1 MTTPRLLR
9 RVLAKS
15 GIVAP
20 PVMPTAVQTVTAAP
34 ITAAGTGVSED
45 TYAAKVW
52 ETVFTFNAVA
62 ITITDADTNG
72 AHGSLKFADFA
83 AGLVRVL
90 GGITDLSLTAAAGIG
105 ATGAIVCGVGT
116 ATVGTDNATLTG
128 TEQNIIPSTSV
139 TLAASAGSL
148 KAETT
153 ATEGAVTLDGTDT
166 AADLF
171 LNMAVSASDASA
183 NSTVTVS
190 GSIRITW
197 VQLGDN

>member
-1 MTTPRLLR
+1 
-9 RVLAKS
+9 
-15 GIVAP
+15 
-20 PVMPTAVQTVTAAP
+20 
-34 ITAAGTGVSED
+34 
-45 TYAAKVW
+45 
-52 ETVFTFNAVA
+52 
-62 ITITDADTNG
+62 
-72 AHGSLKFADFA
+72 
-83 AGLVRVL
+83 
-90 GGITDLSLTAAAGIG
+90 
-105 ATGAIVCGVGT
+105 
-116 ATVGTDNATLTG
+116 
-128 TEQNIIPSTSV
+128 V

-171 LNMAVSASDASA
+171 LNMAVSATDATA

>member
-15 GIVAP
+15 GIIAP
-20 PVMPTAVQTVTAAP
+20 PVVPAAVQTVTTAP

-52 ETVFTFNAVA
+52 ETVFTFVNHV
-62 ITITDADTNG
+62 ITITDADTAG
-72 AHGSLKFADFA
+72 AHGSTKFADFD
-83 AGLVRVL
+83 AGLVRIL
-90 GGITDLSLTAAAGIG
+90 GGLTDLSLTAAAGIG

-116 ATVGTDNATLTG
+116 ATVGTDNATLAG

-139 TLAASAGSL
+139 SLTGSAGTL
-148 KAETT
+148 RAETT
-153 ATEGAVTLDGTDT
+153 ATEGAVTLDGTGT

-183 NSTVTVS
+183 NSTVTVN
-190 GSIRITW
+190 GTIRLTW

>member
-9 RVLAKS
+9 RVLAKT
-15 GIVAP
+15 GIIAP
-20 PVMPTAVQTVTAAP
+20 PVQPTAVQTVTAAP

-45 TYAAKVW
+45 TYTAKVW
-52 ETVFTFNAVA
+52 ETVFTFDAVA
-62 ITITDADTNG
+62 ITITDADTAG
-72 AHGSLKFADFA
+72 AHGALKFADFG
-83 AGLVRVL
+83 AGLVRIL

-116 ATVGTDNATLTG
+116 ATVGTDNATLAS
-128 TEQNIIPSTSV
+128 TEQNVIPSTSV
-139 TLAASAGSL
+139 TLVASAGAL

-153 ATEGAVTLDGTDT
+153 ATEGAVTLDGTST

-171 LNMAVSASDASA
+171 LNMAVSATDATA